1 MSSISS
7 SPSLDSRTH
16 LSLLVRLCDNS
27 RRDEA
32 WDVFANK
39 YGGQIYRWCRHWGAE
54 PADAEDITQETL
66 LAVYLR
72 IVRYEHGGRYS
83 FRAWLRKIAKRVW
96 IKVLE
101 RSVRNKAL
109 GAGQSVE
116 NESIQK
122 LVSTKAR
129 DDLLHRFDDMAREE
143 IRDLVFNRVKSR
155 VAENTWNAYLMN
167 DHEKQSG
174 EEIAEKLGMTV
185 GAVHVSAHRVRK
197 MIREELAII
206 DPF

>member
-1 MSSISS
+1 MSSFSS

-16 LSLLVRLCDNS
+16 LSLLVHLCDDK
-27 RRDEA
+27 RRNEA
-32 WDVFANK
+32 WPVFAKK

-96 IKVLE
+96 INVLE
-101 RSVRNKAL
+101 RSIRNKAL

-122 LVSTKAR
+122 LISTKAR
-129 DDLLHRFDDMAREE
+129 DDLLHRFDDIAREE

-155 VAENTWNAYLMN
+155 VAENTWKAYLMN

-197 MIREELAII
+197 MIREELAIV